1 MDDTDLT
8 LDQILAIGGLG
19 SGPYGGGDVVRWSPD
34 GQDLLVAAS
43 LGGELALWL
52 IPRAGGFPRRVTT
65 APIRLPFLAS
75 PMQSFSPD
83 GRWVAYLSEHNGA
96 TELWLC
102 DRENGRQGPFTRL
115 GNHISSY
122 SWAPEAKSL
131 LVASNRRGRYD
142 IYRITLPD
150 GAATVLTQDPRYEV
164 SPVSTPDGARVLY
177 VRLDERWAEHEIVSI
192 AADGADARVIA
203 SDSDFFD
210 YHYGRTFGPPI
221 ISPDGQTALFR
232 SHRSGWINYW
242 AVPIAGGPS
251 THSTSSGQAGSGR
264 GEPRQL
270 CPQSADQSGAA
281 WSPDGR
287 NVAFISNDNG
297 TLALW
302 LCDADGGNAR
312 ALVAPEQ
319 GICQAPAWSP
329 NGATIAFLQASP
341 TDTQDLW
348 TIDVTR
354 GAITRLTDSLPVGM
368 RGRLTRPEK
377 IAYTSFDGRSI
388 HAYLYR
394 PTPKAPGK
402 RYPAVLHIHGGPTSQ
417 FYDALDPL
425 AQFLARRGYAVLL
438 PNIRGSSGY
447 GKEFEDLNNGDW
459 GHGDLRDA
467 IAGADWLRAQDWID
481 GAHIGITGTSYG
493 GCLSM
498 SAVCNAPGQF
508 QAAVPHA
515 GYADWVFVMSEQER
529 RHLQLMRYEFGEFPE
544 NIAVYRHCS
553 PIYNVHQAQ
562 TPTLVLHGEG
572 QLPRSEDSRRFVEA
586 MRREYKTVEYKV
598 YRDECYYV
606 RTRTNL
612 KQMYLD
618 MADFFDRYLKS

>member
-1 MDDTDLT
+1 MHDTDLT

-19 SGPYGGGDVVRWSPD
+19 SGPYGGGDLVRWSPD
-34 GQDLLVAAS
+34 GQELLVAAS

-75 PMQSFSPD
+75 PVQSFSPD

-102 DRENGRQGPFTRL
+102 DRENGHQGPLTRL

-122 SWAPEAKSL
+122 SWVPDAKSL
-131 LVASNRRGRYD
+131 LVASNRLGRYD
-142 IYRITLPD
+142 IYRVALPD
-150 GAATVLTQDPRYEV
+150 GTAIRLTDDPHYEV

-177 VRLDERWAEHEIVSI
+177 VRLDERWADHEIVSMT
-192 AADGADARVIA
+192 ADGADARVIA
-203 SDSDFFD
+203 GDNDFFD

-242 AVPIAGGPS
+242 AVQVDGG
-251 THSTSSGQAGSGR
+251 A
-264 GEPRQL
+264 PRQL
-270 CPQSADQSGAA
+270 CPQAADQSGAA
-281 WSPDGR
+281 WSLDGR
-287 NVAFISNDNG
+287 RVAFISNHNG

-312 ALVAPEQ
+312 AVVAPEK
-319 GICQAPAWSP
+319 GVCQAPAWSP
-329 NGATIAFLQASP
+329 DGTTIAYLQASP

-348 TIDVTR
+348 TVDVTR
-354 GAITRLTDSLPVGM
+354 GTATRLTDSLPVGL
-368 RGRLTRPEK
+368 RGRLSEPEK
-377 IAYTSFDGRSI
+377 IVYTSFDGRPI

-394 PTPKAPGK
+394 PTRQAPGA

-425 AQFLARRGYAVLL
+425 AQFLTRRGYAVLL

-459 GHGDLRDA
+459 GHGDLHDA
-467 IAGADWLRAQDWID
+467 IAGADWLRTQDWID

-508 QAAVPHA
+508 QAAAPHA

-544 NIAVYRHCS
+544 NSVVYRHCS
-553 PIYNVHQAQ
+553 PIYNVRKAQA
-562 TPTLVLHGEG
+562 PTLVMHGEG
-572 QLPRSEDSRRFVEA
+572 QLPRSDDSRRFVEA

-606 RTRTNL
+606 RTRANL

-618 MADFFDRYLKS
+618 MADFFDRYLTS